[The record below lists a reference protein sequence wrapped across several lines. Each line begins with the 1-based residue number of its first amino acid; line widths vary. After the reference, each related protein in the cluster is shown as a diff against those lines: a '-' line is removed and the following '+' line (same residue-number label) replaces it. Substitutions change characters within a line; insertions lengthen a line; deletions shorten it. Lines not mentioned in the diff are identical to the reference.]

1 MKLGSLEAHLKVW
14 RAWDADFWSN
24 RRWAMC
30 LWDGIA
36 MDDDD
41 ADDDDNEEDDDAD
54 DDDNEEDDDDMF
66 LRKHLKHKI

>member
-30 LWDGIA
+30 LWDGVA

-41 ADDDDNEEDDDAD
+41 ADDDDNEEDV
-54 DDDNEEDDDDMF
+54 DDMV
-66 LRKHLKHKI
+66 LRKRLKHKIGSFKGL

>member
-1 MKLGSLEAHLKVW
+1 MKLGSLEKVW

-30 LWDGIA
+30 LWDGVA

-41 ADDDDNEEDDDAD
+41 DAD
-54 DDDNEEDDDDMF
+54 KDNEEDDDDMV
-66 LRKHLKHKI
+66 LRKHQKHKIGSFEGL